1 MQFRN
6 KTQKR
11 TIKYEGKN
19 KTQVKMQNAKTRPL
33 KRKTWNA
40 IKLKRNENRM
50 QLNQN
55 ANSKSK
61 LDFQNAK
68 WWHKSAS
75 WTGRQVA
82 QQIWRQSKFNTCPQK
97 DLNPVHEDLNTHA
110 FEGKPGNHQQSLQAL
125 LIPLLI
131 FRLVLCNHVQNKTHK
146 KHNLKTRN
154 VKTHTLETKT
164 QSKQNV

>member
-6 KTQKR
+6 KTQNR

-97 DLNPVHEDLNTHA
+97 DLNPVHGDARLLPQLARRGCRLNQLDYHTHA
-110 FEGKPGNHQQSLQAL
+110 FEGKPWNYQQSSQAL
-125 LIPLLI
+125 LILLLI
-131 FRLVLCNHVQNKTHK
+131 FRLGLCNHVQNKTHK
-146 KHNLKTRN
+146 KNTI
-154 VKTHTLETKT
+154 
-164 QSKQNV
+164 